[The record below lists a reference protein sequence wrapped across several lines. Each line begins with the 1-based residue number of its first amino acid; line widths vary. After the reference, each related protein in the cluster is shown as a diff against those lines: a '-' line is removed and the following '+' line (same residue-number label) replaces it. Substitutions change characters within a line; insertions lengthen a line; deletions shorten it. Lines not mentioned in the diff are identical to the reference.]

1 MAAELQPKSS
11 GMIDADVSTINRG
24 ERDRLLL
31 QDRWSSD
38 RDPVRAPYVHG
49 LPIPIVGPE
58 GEVPID
64 WLSSEGTWHR
74 PIHRP
79 ENGEDLRP
87 VIVQEFVSLD
97 GVMQA
102 PGDPDEYPR
111 GWPAAT
117 LHREDDWPL
126 LSTR

>member
-11 GMIDADVSTINRG
+11 GMIDADVSTINRESETDSFKTDG
-24 ERDRLLL
+24 LRIAIPSEQLTFMNCRYP
-31 QDRWSSD
+31 SSG
-38 RDPVRAPYVHG
+38 RRAG
-49 LPIPIVGPE
+49 ST
-58 GEVPID
+58 D

-111 GWPAAT
+111 GGWQRPFIART
-117 LHREDDWPL
+117 NWPL